1 MNLNNL
7 QSVNVRNE
15 ITIILSEKD
24 NLKIVLYLFY
34 ILIYFLDRKTS

>member
-15 ITIILSEKD
+15 ITTILNEKD

-34 ILIYFLDRKTS
+34 ILIYFFR